1 MVRVEKEGKF
11 PVDMLL
17 MVTPNPDGLVFV
29 DTSNLDG
36 ETNLKDKSVP
46 IPKLTSEGLFQL
58 NGKIFCDAPNHHLEE
73 WDAEMVSQKFKKNV
87 ILDVKNLLLR
97 DTMLKNTNFCIGI
110 AINLGKHTK
119 IMMNSKKPK
128 QKVSNIMRT
137 MNYLLYSIFAFQM
150 AIVVTFASLS

>member
-1 MVRVEKEGKF
+1 
-11 PVDMLL
+11 MLL
-17 MVTPNPDGLVFV
+17 MMTPNPDGLVFV
-29 DTSNLDG
+29 DTANLDG
-36 ETNLKDKSVP
+36 ETNLKDKAVP
-46 IPKLTSEGLFQL
+46 IPKLTVESALEM
-58 NGKIFCDAPNHHLEE
+58 NGKIFCDAPNHLLEE
-73 WDAEMVSQKFKKNV
+73 WDAEMVSAKLKKNA
-87 ILDVKNLLLR
+87 ILDIKNLLLR